1 MELIDTLKERGFRLG
16 GSRRMAEK
24 FPDKIQ
30 VGPET
35 DWDLYGEDS
44 EENRALLAS
53 IGFALVDAPN
63 RDYWDNLLV
72 DMYQHPDQ
80 AVQVLLRSDVEC
92 YTAAFESIDA
102 ETFIDRLWKSSPKRD
117 WRLSK
122 QHFLAIVCDH
132 FNRLFNEHK
141 VKRTD
146 NLELVA

>member
-1 MELIDTLKERGFRLG
+1 MELIKVLKQNGFRLG

-44 EENRALLAS
+44 EENRACLAS
-53 IGFALVDAPN
+53 LGFAVVDAPN

-72 DMYQHPDQ
+72 DMFQHPDHH
-80 AVQVLLRSDVEC
+80 VQVLLRSDVEC

-102 ETFIDRLWKSSPKRD
+102 ETFINWLWKSSPKRD
-117 WRLSK
+117 SRLSRH
-122 QHFLAIVCDH
+122 HFSAIVCDH
-132 FNRLFNEHK
+132 FNRLFDGFRM
-141 VKRTD
+141 KRVDSFKLIT
-146 NLELVA
+146 